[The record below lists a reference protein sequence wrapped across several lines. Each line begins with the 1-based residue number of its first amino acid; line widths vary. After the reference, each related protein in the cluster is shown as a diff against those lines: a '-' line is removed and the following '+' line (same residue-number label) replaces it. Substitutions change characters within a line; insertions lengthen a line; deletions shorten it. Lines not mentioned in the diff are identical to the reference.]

1 MHAGSGRRTWARR
14 RRLRARPAAIAREL
28 FADLEGIDIEPAAA
42 VAVACLRD
50 AVADGTV
57 PRDAKVLLNI
67 TGGGRRRLAADVDLR
82 PAEPVTVVSA
92 ADHEAG
98 VLPPD
103 LLRACTPPR

>member
-1 MHAGSGRRTWARR
+1 
-14 RRLRARPAAIAREL
+14 
-28 FADLEGIDIEPAAA
+28 

-82 PAEPVTVVSA
+82 PAEPVTVVSV

-98 VLPPD
+98 VLPPVAWWTAA
-103 LLRACTPPR
+103 RPRLT